1 LCTIAPKQEKAV
13 ADGRHSVKPSIF
25 TGPGGSPFSA
35 GYATTL
41 GISALH
47 LAIANYNGL
56 VLSTP
61 ILMKIMA
68 SDFSFIYP
76 ARAEAT

>member
-1 LCTIAPKQEKAV
+1 LLLNKKRQRRTV
-13 ADGRHSVKPSIF
+13 GRASQPSIF
-25 TGPGGSPFSA
+25 AGSGGSQFSA

>member
-1 LCTIAPKQEKAV
+1 LLLNKTRLWRTEK
-13 ADGRHSVKPSIF
+13 RSLQLSISA
-25 TGPGGSPFSA
+25 GPGGSQFSA

-56 VLSTP
+56 VLSVP

-68 SDFSFIYP
+68 SEFPIIYP
-76 ARAEAT
+76 ATAEAT